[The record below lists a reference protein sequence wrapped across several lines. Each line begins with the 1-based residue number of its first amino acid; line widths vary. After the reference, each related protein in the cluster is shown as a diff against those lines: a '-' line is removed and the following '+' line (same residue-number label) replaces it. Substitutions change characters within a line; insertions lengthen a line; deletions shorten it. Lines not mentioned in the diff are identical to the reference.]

1 LQRLAALQIL
11 DNQLRPCR
19 RTQGFRATA
28 RSGTWVSQPRS
39 MSSPSRCTG
48 RLTPRLGLPA
58 LRTGI
63 RTSLSLASP
72 KYGHQPDFAWVNQHG
87 ISGLG
92 ANVPIATGNQADSL
106 QSSCS
111 WVAKPSNCGRLI
123 DGVLNERFAALRR
136 RRSATSRWAVFCAST
151 ENSA

>member
-1 LQRLAALQIL
+1 
-11 DNQLRPCR
+11 
-19 RTQGFRATA
+19 
-28 RSGTWVSQPRS
+28 

-72 KYGHQPDFAWVNQHG
+72 KYGHQPDFAWVNQHN
-87 ISGLG
+87 ILGLG

-106 QSSCS
+106 HE
-111 WVAKPSNCGRLI
+111 L
-123 DGVLNERFAALRR
+123 VLVGGQIIKLR
-136 RRSATSRWAVFCAST
+136 APY
-151 ENSA
+151 